1 MALSERSKRE
11 TGHNKTTDD
20 STTGIY
26 VLILGC
32 FFVSGLTGLIY
43 EILWTRMI
51 VKIIGSAPFAVS
63 IVLTVF
69 MGGLGLGSYIA
80 SKTIDRMKNPLK
92 LIRLYGVLELVI
104 GVYGIILPLLL
115 ILFKPLYAVI
125 YNHLFS
131 YFLGY
136 NLITFVGC
144 FLLLIIPVT
153 CMGATLPV
161 LSRFFITSI
170 TRVGTHVG
178 RLYGLN
184 TIGAAAGAFLC
195 GFWLISILGMWGSL
209 FFAIIMNAIIGL
221 LCILVSYRYQRK
233 DKIPRNMTETAI
245 KAREKESPEP
255 DYSPITRSYD
265 ISALTIFAV
274 SGFCAMAYEV
284 IWAKLLGL
292 IAGPTTYSFTIVLVT
307 FISGLAIGS
316 MFFGWFG
323 DRVKNIMLL
332 LLITQVA
339 AAVFALLASQLMGN
353 SQVFFAKLIVHF
365 KDNFTQLQISKAA
378 ILFTVMFFPTFCLG
392 ATFPLVGKILTRSLS
407 RTGRSIG
414 LAYAINSI
422 GAILGSFC
430 AGFLLIPLMGKEQAL
445 RLVVLMQL
453 LTPLC
458 IGGFF
463 IVRDRTW
470 NRGLA
475 TVIILPIL
483 LGLILLMYF
492 PHWDRK
498 MLSVG
503 MYHRFD
509 RSEVRGINWV
519 QTIVSGKKFFPENED
534 IEIVYFGDGI
544 GGFVTVIKTDLDLLG
559 NKGYALYS
567 SGKPEASSKL
577 DMDTQTLSA
586 HVPMLFHRDPK
597 RVLVVGLASGI
608 TAGEFLNYPISKL
621 DIIDINRQMVEA
633 SDFFRTWN
641 SNVLSHPKTKLIIQD
656 ARAHMELSNR
666 KYDVI
671 SSEPSNP
678 WMAGLAALFTKDFFT
693 LVRSRLNEQGIFVQ
707 FIHTYQMD
715 WPTFALIGR
724 TFSQVFPNSL
734 LIRTNPSSLGPD
746 FLLVGFNDTMSL
758 DEKIMMQRIG
768 YSRKSKNVSLDDYRV
783 LYPLIVSE
791 DLHALFGNGSI
802 NTDARPWLEF
812 SAPKLLYAHDPM
824 ISERLNT
831 NISLKKETLAILKEA
846 ATDVDVQIDYAE
858 FALSLIRP
866 KMIFQ
871 NPVDLSRATKTQ
883 KDRLYSILERFCK
896 ENIVT
901 DFSRFGDPELRKKC
915 IMEQI
920 DAVQERIPFADK
932 KAILYTHIGMLKA
945 KIGKIDDA
953 LRSYAEALRID
964 PDNADVQFDTALFL
978 SALGRTSEAVE
989 HYSKALRINPYYVEA
1004 YNNLAWIFSTNG
1016 DKDIRDGKKAV
1027 EMAEKAYRLSDGRDP
1042 FVLDT
1047 LAAAY
1052 AEEGRFI
1059 EAMEAA
1065 RRGMDMALRSGENG
1079 IAEEIKERLELYKS
1093 NRPYREDSSLADN

>member
-1 MALSERSKRE
+1 MALSAQFKQ
-11 TGHNKTTDD
+11 KTSHKKIAND
-20 STTGIY
+20 SASRII
-26 VLILGC
+26 VLIFGC

-43 EILWTRMI
+43 EVLWTRMI

-80 SKTIDRMKNPLK
+80 SKTIDQIKNPLK

-115 ILFKPLYAVI
+115 ILFRPLYAFI

-170 TRVGTHVG
+170 SRVGTHVG

-184 TIGAAAGAFLC
+184 TIGAAAGALLC
-195 GFWLISILGMWGSL
+195 GFWLISSLGMWGSL
-209 FFAIIMNAIIGL
+209 FFAIIMNATIGL
-221 LCILVSYRYQRK
+221 LCVLISYRYQRK
-233 DKIPRNMTETAI
+233 DKTPRNMTETAI
-245 KAREKESPEP
+245 KIREKEFPEP
-255 DYSPITRSYD
+255 DSPITRSYD

-284 IWAKLLGL
+284 IWTKLLGL
-292 IAGPTTYSFTIVLVT
+292 IAGPTTYSFTIVLVA

-316 MFFGWFG
+316 IFFGWFG
-323 DRVKNIMLL
+323 DRIKNILLL

-353 SQVFFAKLIVHF
+353 SQIFFAKLIVHF
-365 KDNFTQLQISKAA
+365 KDNFTHLQILKAA

-445 RLVVLMQL
+445 RLVILIQL

-463 IVRDRTW
+463 ILRDKTW
-470 NRGLA
+470 NRSLA
-475 TVIILPIL
+475 TVMILPIL
-483 LGLILLMYF
+483 LGLILLIYF

-509 RSEVRGINWV
+509 RPEIRGISWV
-519 QTIVSGKKFFPENED
+519 KALVSGKEFFPEHEES
-534 IEIVYFGDGI
+534 EIVYFGDGI
-544 GGFVTVIKTDLDLLG
+544 GGFVTVLKTDLDQLG

-586 HVPMLFHRDPK
+586 HVPMLFHKDPK

-621 DIIDINRQMVEA
+621 DIIDINRQMVGA

-641 SNVLSHPKTKLIIQD
+641 NNVLSHPKTELIIQD
-656 ARAHMELSNR
+656 ARAHMELSTR
-666 KYDVI
+666 TYDVI

-678 WMAGLAALFTKDFFT
+678 WMAGLATLFTKDFFT
-693 LVRSRLNEQGIFVQ
+693 LVKSRLNDQGIFVQ

-715 WPTFALIGR
+715 WSTFALVGR

-734 LIRTNPSSLGPD
+734 LMRTNPSSLGPD
-746 FLLVGFNDTMSL
+746 FLLVGFNGTMSL
-758 DEKIMMQRIG
+758 DEKIMEQRIG
-768 YSRKSKNVSLDDYRV
+768 YSRKSQNVSSNNPRV
-783 LYPLIVSE
+783 LFPLIVSE
-791 DLHALFGNGSI
+791 DLQTLFGNGSI

-812 SAPKLLYAHDPM
+812 SAPKLLYANDPM
-824 ISERLNT
+824 IRERLNT
-831 NISLKKETLAILKEA
+831 NRSLKKETLAILKEA
-846 ATDVDVQIDYAE
+846 ATDVDFQIDYVE

-866 KMIFQ
+866 GMIFQ
-871 NPVDLSRATKTQ
+871 NPVDVSRATQTQ
-883 KDRLYSILERFCK
+883 KDRLYSILEKYCK

-901 DFSRFGDPELRKKC
+901 DFSLFGDPALKKKC
-915 IMEQI
+915 ILAQI
-920 DAVQERIPFADK
+920 DAVRERIPIADN
-932 KAILYTHIGMLKA
+932 KAILYTHIGMLNA

-953 LRSYAEALRID
+953 LRSYAEALRIE

-978 SALGRTSEAVE
+978 STLGRIREAVE
-989 HYSKALRINPYYVEA
+989 HYSKALRINHYYVEA
-1004 YNNLAWIFSTNG
+1004 YNNLAWIFSTYG
-1016 DKDIRDGKKAV
+1016 DSDIRDGKKAV

-1042 FVLDT
+1042 SLLDT

-1059 EAMEAA
+1059 EAMETA
-1065 RRGMDMALRSGENG
+1065 RRGMDMALRDGENG
-1079 IAEEIKERLELYKS
+1079 IAEEIKARLELYKS
-1093 NRPYREDSSLADN
+1093 NRPYREDRSVAEN